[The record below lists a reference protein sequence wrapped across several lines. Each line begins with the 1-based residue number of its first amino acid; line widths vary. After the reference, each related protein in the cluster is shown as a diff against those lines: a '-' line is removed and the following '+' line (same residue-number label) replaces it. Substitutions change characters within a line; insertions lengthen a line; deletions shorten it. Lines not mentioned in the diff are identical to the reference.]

1 VEGVSVRLS
10 VAAAAGR
17 ADAGGATGLL
27 MAGVDALGAAFRAGL
42 ADTVPDALS
51 GTVAG
56 AGLGASILLRVAD
69 GAAGASGVVAVRVC
83 GLEGLSVCVRTVAS
97 RPLIVL
103 VFTPLT
109 TASRLEPVLCAKP
122 VRALSIGMPPAR
134 STRGVSG
141 L

>member
-1 VEGVSVRLS
+1 
-10 VAAAAGR
+10 
-17 ADAGGATGLL
+17 

-69 GAAGASGVVAVRVC
+69 GAAGASGVVAAVVAVRVC

-103 VFTPLT
+103 VFAPLT